1 MKLKK
6 KKYKCILLVDNPSK
20 SFSYSYYNTYM
31 NELLTNLI
39 KALGT
44 FILITI
50 SSLNFHT
57 LKSDSLNL
65 FPENK
70 VINVID
76 GDTIDIYQNNKV
88 ERVRLLGIN
97 TPETVDPRKGVECY
111 GPEASQKLKE
121 ILTDKIVK
129 IEGDPSQEDKD
140 KYGRLLRYI
149 FLNDEN
155 INEKMV
161 KEGYAFEYTYNKHL
175 YLYQK
180 EFWLQLQTVI
190 FTGE

>member
-1 MKLKK
+1 
-6 KKYKCILLVDNPSK
+6 
-20 SFSYSYYNTYM
+20 M

-70 VINVID
+70 VVNVID

-129 IEGDPSQEDKD
+129 IEGDPSQDDKD

-155 INEKMV
+155 INEKMI
-161 KEGYAFEYTYNKHL
+161 KEGYAFEYTYNKHP

-180 EFWLQLQTVI
+180 EFKLDQIHARKNKLGLWDLKNCDYSNLAK
-190 FTGE
+190 